1 MDIEDVV
8 AAGGNQRVFRAKY
21 KINQP
26 GFISHITQRAA
37 GKEPLFLEK
46 GDYLHFLA
54 LLKESASRFE
64 LGYYAFCLMPNHV
77 HLLVEPHKPNL
88 DSGMHS
94 LFFRYATFFN
104 RKYQRR
110 GHLFGGRYRQALCL
124 APDYLLTA
132 SVYIHLNPVRAGL
145 TKRASDYPWS
155 SAAVYCRQ
163 AEQDSFLLPERIC
176 TLVAADPDEA
186 RQVYARLLHQGRADA
201 PENAQE
207 QPGVIE
213 KFCDRLGARFPKLFG
228 RLQSKRVLP
237 HDTSMPL
244 QGSPSLEQLLA
255 QFPTGSARRPE
266 TRQAKKYVL
275 EQLEARG
282 FPRKEIAERLGIA
295 PKTVYNLLHS

>member
-1 MDIEDVV
+1 MDIEDII

-54 LLKESASRFE
+54 LLKESASRFD
-64 LGYYAFCLMPNHV
+64 LVHYAFCLMPNHV
-77 HLLVEPHKPNL
+77 HLLLEPLKPNL
-88 DSGMHS
+88 AAGMHS
-94 LFFRYATFFN
+94 VFFRYAAYFN

-145 TKRASDYPWS
+145 TETATEYRWS
-155 SAAVYCRQ
+155 SVALYCGKS
-163 AEQDSFLLPERIC
+163 EQDSFLTPERIL
-176 TLVAADPDEA
+176 TLVAAEPDEA
-186 RQVYARLLHQGRADA
+186 RQMYARLLRQGRADA

-207 QPGVIE
+207 RPGVIE

-228 RLQSKRVLP
+228 RLQSKHP
-237 HDTSMPL
+237 PSSNISMPL

-255 QFPTGSARRPE
+255 QFPSGRARRPE

-275 EQLEARG
+275 EQLVARG
-282 FPRKEIAERLGIA
+282 FTRKEIAERLA
-295 PKTVYNLLHS
+295 VSPKTVYNLLRS

>member
-1 MDIEDVV
+1 
-8 AAGGNQRVFRAKY
+8 
-21 KINQP
+21 
-26 GFISHITQRAA
+26 
-37 GKEPLFLEK
+37 
-46 GDYLHFLA
+46 
-54 LLKESASRFE
+54 
-64 LGYYAFCLMPNHV
+64 MPNHV

-145 TKRASDYPWS
+145 TKTATDYQWS
-155 SAAVYCRQ
+155 SVALYCGQ
-163 AEQDSFLLPERIC
+163 PEQNSFLTPERILA
-176 TLVAADPDEA
+176 LVAADPDEA
-186 RQVYARLLHQGRADA
+186 RQMYAQLLRQGQTDV

-207 QPGVIE
+207 QPGIIE

-255 QFPTGSARRPE
+255 QFPTESARRPE

>member
-8 AAGGNQRVFRAKY
+8 AAGGKQRVFRAKY
-21 KINQP
+21 KVNQP
-26 GFISHITQRAA
+26 GFVSHITQRAA
-37 GKEPLFLEK
+37 GKEPLFLEQA
-46 GDYLHFLA
+46 DYLHFLA
-54 LLKESASRFE
+54 LLKENASRFE

-77 HLLVEPHKPNL
+77 HLLVEPYKPNL

-145 TKRASDYPWS
+145 TKRATEYQWS
-155 SAAVYCRQ
+155 SVALYCGQ
-163 AEQDSFLLPERIC
+163 PKQSSFLVPNRILE
-176 TLVAADPDEA
+176 LVDDDINDAK
-186 RQVYARLLHQGRADA
+186 RVYARLLHKGHADA
-201 PENAQE
+201 PENVQE

-213 KFCDRLGARFPKLFG
+213 QFCERLGARFPKVFG
-228 RLQSKRVLP
+228 RLQHTHKATT
-237 HDTSMPL
+237 DTTMPL
-244 QGSPSLEQLLA
+244 AGAPSLEQLLS
-255 QFPTGSARRPE
+255 QFPAGSGRSPE

-275 EQLEARG
+275 EQLLARG
-282 FPRKEIAERLGIA
+282 FTRKEIAERLGIA
-295 PKTVYNLLHS
+295 PKTVYNLLQT